1 VLPRNSLAEKVKKWT
16 VRRSLIVRIAFC
28 YCYNVRN
35 VASGFR
41 EVDAAHS
48 GSSWNVVPLASLSFS
63 RICAFVLFS
72 FSLSLSLSF
81 SLSVFL
87 SLSLFH
93 PWYSHADG
101 VPASQGEPEPL
112 APSSHLSLSLLPSCF
127 LPPSLSFS
135 LPLSLSF
142 RLLKTR
148 TFRSRLTRFVR
159 FEWVCRNARVL
170 IYRKNSH
177 ACGKSRPPFR

>member
-1 VLPRNSLAEKVKKWT
+1 MLPRNSLAENVKKWI

-63 RICAFVLFS
+63 CICAFRILL
-72 FSLSLSLSF
+72 SLSLSLYFYLCLFFIRDTRMQMGFQHPKVNQSPLPLLPIYLFLCCLLAF
-81 SLSVFL
+81 SLPPPL
-87 SLSLFH
+87 SLSLF
-93 PWYSHADG
+93 
-101 VPASQGEPEPL
+101 
-112 APSSHLSLSLLPSCF
+112 SS
-127 LPPSLSFS
+127 
-135 LPLSLSF
+135 

-148 TFRSRLTRFVR
+148 TLRSRLTRFVR

-170 IYRKNSH
+170 IYCKNSH